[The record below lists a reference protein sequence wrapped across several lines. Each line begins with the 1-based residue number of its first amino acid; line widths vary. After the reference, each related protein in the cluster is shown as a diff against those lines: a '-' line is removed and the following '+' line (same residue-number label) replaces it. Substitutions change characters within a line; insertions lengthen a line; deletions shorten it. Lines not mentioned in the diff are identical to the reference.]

1 VEFTAYVSAGSPV
14 RDPAWHFTLY
24 RPKKS
29 LQFLDSPV
37 MYLQVNY
44 NPVMGLQF

>member
-1 VEFTAYVSAGSPV
+1 M
-14 RDPAWHFTLY
+14 Y

>member
-1 VEFTAYVSAGSPV
+1 MEESH
-14 RDPAWHFTLY
+14 RDYLFIVY